1 MACAVFV
8 LHNNILVREEVITA
22 VDCFICTVM
31 YVPPLSIRHN
41 FMAHNHLTNFAFC
54 LIGLICV
61 NKLFLKLISHGHFL
75 FTKVGVYFN
84 IILKSC
90 RRCVLL
96 VYNMLLQS
104 LQATVVS
111 SDGVLKDL

>member
-8 LHNNILVREEVITA
+8 LHNNILVTEEVITA
-22 VDCFICTVM
+22 VDCFICTVI

-61 NKLFLKLISHGHFL
+61 NRVCLKLISLGRFL

-84 IILKSC
+84 MILKSC
-90 RRCVLL
+90 RRL